1 MEEFNIKICNIESQ
15 NNDAIKEEENVPVE
29 LNETIDISND
39 TIYEIN
45 EITPD
50 IEPINTIKKLGRKI
64 SSLNKSPKYQ
74 LSIYNHI
81 KRRYVVIGSYPSFAV
96 ISKQLSEHD
105 IIMTAS
111 ILQNIYSGKK
121 LQKLV
126 LIQKI

>member
-1 MEEFNIKICNIESQ
+1 MEEFKTKIYNIESQ
-15 NNDAIKEEENVPVE
+15 NNDVE
-29 LNETIDISND
+29 KVTVEMNETIDISND
-39 TIYEIN
+39 HIN

-50 IEPINTIKKLGRKI
+50 IEPINMIKKLGRKI
-64 SSLNKSPKYQ
+64 SSLNKTLKYQ

-96 ISKQLSEHD
+96 ISKHLSEHD

>member
-1 MEEFNIKICNIESQ
+1 MEELNIKICNIESQ
-15 NNDAIKEEENVPVE
+15 NNDVMKEEGKAPVE

-39 TIYEIN
+39 RIN
-45 EITPD
+45 EITLY
-50 IEPINTIKKLGRKI
+50 IEPINTIKKRGRKI
-64 SSLNKSPKYQ
+64 SSLNKTFKYQ

-121 LQKLV
+121 LPKLV

>member
-1 MEEFNIKICNIESQ
+1 MEEFKTKIYNIESQ
-15 NNDAIKEEENVPVE
+15 NNDVE
-29 LNETIDISND
+29 KVTVEMNETIDISND
-39 TIYEIN
+39 HIN

-50 IEPINTIKKLGRKI
+50 IEPINMIKKLGRKI
-64 SSLNKSPKYQ
+64 SSLNKTLKYQ

-81 KRRYVVIGSYPSFAV
+81 KRCYVVIGSYPSFAV

>member
-1 MEEFNIKICNIESQ
+1 MEEFKTKIYNIESQ
-15 NNDAIKEEENVPVE
+15 NNDVE
-29 LNETIDISND
+29 KVTVEMNETIDISND
-39 TIYEIN
+39 HIN

-50 IEPINTIKKLGRKI
+50 IEPINMIKKLGRKI
-64 SSLNKSPKYQ
+64 SSLNKTLKYQ

>member
-1 MEEFNIKICNIESQ
+1 MEEFKTKIYNIESQ
-15 NNDAIKEEENVPVE
+15 NNDVEKVAVE
-29 LNETIDISND
+29 LNETIDVPND
-39 TIYEIN
+39 QIN
-45 EITPD
+45 K
-50 IEPINTIKKLGRKI
+50 INTIKRLGRKI
-64 SSLNKSPKYQ
+64 SSLNKSPKYK

>member
-1 MEEFNIKICNIESQ
+1 VGHKNKT
-15 NNDAIKEEENVPVE
+15 NNNTKNTISKYVNDVDQV
-29 LNETIDISND
+29 NEIISN
-39 TIYEIN
+39 
-45 EITPD
+45 

-64 SSLNKSPKYQ
+64 SSLNKTLKYQ

-121 LQKLV
+121 YQKLV